1 MHRARSIGT
10 LTNFAAIFVI
20 CAIALMGDQ
29 NHVTIGVEWL
39 VVSIAAG
46 FVYAYPWPTVRR
58 ASPTTLT
65 ALRFM
70 TGSALYVGELVGSVM
85 LISGAIAGLY
95 VAAVSLT
102 LLAAYSVSGAWL
114 LVVGAHDEQGA
125 ASRR

>member
-1 MHRARSIGT
+1 MANGATRKS
-10 LTNFAAIFVI
+10 
-20 CAIALMGDQ
+20 
-29 NHVTIGVEWL
+29 NHAD
-39 VVSIAAG
+39 S
-46 FVYAYPWPTVRR
+46 
-58 ASPTTLT
+58 T
-65 ALRFM
+65 ALHD
-70 TGSALYVGELVGSVM
+70 GSALYVGELVGSVM